1 MPEEIAMNRRKMIAT
16 AAAGFAI
23 GVALAAQSTSVR
35 ADRQSAAAQTR
46 QPWVPGTNMV
56 MSAHETSE
64 APLAPPR

>member
-1 MPEEIAMNRRKMIAT
+1 MDRRKMIIT

-35 ADRQSAAAQTR
+35 ADRQSADAQTR

-56 MSAHETSE
+56 MSAHETS
-64 APLAPPR
+64 